1 MKLLYCLLIDRP
13 ILIIYR
19 DDASVLLEKKD
30 KQIKDLKEQLDSALK
45 EQELADEEKL
55 ALGVDNEF
63 LQRDHDELKEELEQL
78 KKEQQ
83 EQIEA
88 FTTQQR
94 QLEQARQQLGMQS
107 QITKIPDA
115 THSANS
121 NEEVEAVRLKLR
133 QSYARMA
140 QLESQVAL

>member
-1 MKLLYCLLIDRP
+1 LLIDLP
-13 ILIIYR
+13 IAVIHR

-30 KQIKDLKEQLDSALK
+30 KQIKELKEQLDSALK

-83 EQIEA
+83 EQIAA
-88 FTTQQR
+88 FMTQQQ
-94 QLEQARQQLGMQS
+94 QLEQTRQQLRVQS
-107 QITKIPDA
+107 QITKIPDT
-115 THSANS
+115 THNTN

-133 QSYARMA
+133 QSYARMT
-140 QLESQVAL
+140 QLEDQVAL